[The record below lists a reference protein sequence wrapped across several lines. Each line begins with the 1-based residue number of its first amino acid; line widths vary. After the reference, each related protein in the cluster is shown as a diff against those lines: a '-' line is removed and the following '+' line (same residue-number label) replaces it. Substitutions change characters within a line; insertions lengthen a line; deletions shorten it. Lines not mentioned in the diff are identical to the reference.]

1 MKVLKDR
8 ERSSSRYL
16 VENAG
21 VLTPEVRE
29 CIDRHIREMAEGK
42 RVVQARA
49 LAKELA
55 QECNSPEQDIF
66 DEIVRL
72 AGQLGVGLELEAAD
86 W

>member
-1 MKVLKDR
+1 MKILQDR
-8 ERSSSRYL
+8 ERSSSRFL
-16 VENAG
+16 AEDAA
-21 VLTPEVRE
+21 VLTLEVRE

-49 LAKELA
+49 LAKALA

-72 AGQLGVGLELEAAD
+72 AGQLGVGLELEATD